1 MNRISNIIDEL
12 VKEIKRDDDFS
23 NICFVKG
30 FSVTENP
37 DPFSDY
43 MIAVST
49 LDSHMQSEFL
59 GDIVGEN
66 LTGNMFEVTVK
77 FRIYAP
83 KNDGGDGLVDMSNRM
98 CESIKRHD
106 VHSVCKDIKV
116 SSIAFDEGAMTVYRD
131 VVALMSFCVIEE
143 VSG

>member
-12 VKEIKRDDDFS
+12 VKNIKRDDDFS
-23 NICFVKG
+23 DICFVKG

-37 DPFSDY
+37 DPFSNY

-66 LTGNMFEVTVK
+66 LTGSMFEVTVK

>member
-12 VKEIKRDDDFS
+12 VKDIKRDDDFS
-23 NICFVKG
+23 DICFVKG

-37 DPFSDY
+37 DPFLNY

-66 LTGNMFEVTVK
+66 LTGCMFEVTVK

>member
-12 VKEIKRDDDFS
+12 VKDIKRDDDFS
-23 NICFVKG
+23 DICFVKG

-37 DPFSDY
+37 DPFSNY

-49 LDSHMQSEFL
+49 LDSHMQSDFL

-66 LTGNMFEVTVK
+66 LTGSMFEVTVK

>member
-12 VKEIKRDDDFS
+12 VKNIKRDDDFS
-23 NICFVKG
+23 DICFVKG

-37 DPFSDY
+37 DPFSNY

-49 LDSHMQSEFL
+49 LDSHMQSDFL

-66 LTGNMFEVTVK
+66 LTGSMFEVTVK

>member
-1 MNRISNIIDEL
+1 MNKISNIIDEL
-12 VKEIKRDDDFS
+12 VRSIKKDEAFCDIS
-23 NICFVKG
+23 FVKG
-30 FSVTENP
+30 FSVNENP

-49 LDSHMQSEFL
+49 FDSHMQSEFL

-66 LTGNMFEVTVK
+66 ITGNIFEVTVK

-83 KNDGGDGLVDMSNRM
+83 KNDGGDGLVEMSNRM

-106 VHSVCKDIKV
+106 VHSVCKDIKI

-131 VVALMSFCVIEE
+131 VVALMSFCVFEE

>member
-12 VKEIKRDDDFS
+12 VKDIKRDDDFS
-23 NICFVKG
+23 DICFVKG

-37 DPFSDY
+37 DPFLNY

-66 LTGNMFEVTVK
+66 LTGGMFEVTVK